1 MQEKI
6 HIPETEI
13 IAIILFNK
21 LSPLYCT
28 NRQNKCKNSRMGKSR
43 LVGYASGV
51 VASCCL
57 LIVFGSVCLSCAL
70 AIAFHSFVWWTLL
83 HEIIY
88 LHVLVSFNHFL
99 GYDVLL
105 GLPV

>member
-1 MQEKI
+1 MQEKN

-43 LVGYASGV
+43 LVGYACGV

-57 LIVFGSVCLSCAL
+57 LIVFGSVS
-70 AIAFHSFVWWTLL
+70 LL
-83 HEIIY
+83 RSSYSIP
-88 LHVLVSFNHFL
+88 FL
-99 GYDVLL
+99 CVVDAAS
-105 GLPV
+105 